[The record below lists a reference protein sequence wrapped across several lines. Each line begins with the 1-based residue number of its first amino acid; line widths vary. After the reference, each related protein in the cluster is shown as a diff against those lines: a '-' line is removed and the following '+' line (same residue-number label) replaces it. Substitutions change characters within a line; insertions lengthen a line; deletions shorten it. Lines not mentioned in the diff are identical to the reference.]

1 MPALEIPAQ
10 IRLPAMQGK
19 QTHPLARSTMANSQ
33 VLDFLLPQLFSQH
46 LKPTKQHKML
56 ENVDDYMLQETKE
69 VYARINS
76 FCQRLGINVQL
87 EIRLNPIGDELQVF
101 GESQHCKTL
110 SEFINSDH
118 WLKGALSWLQPNY
131 LMLAQ
136 SLEMISFSHAYKH
149 SPSHALGEFGYV
161 DQVNNAMEF
170 YLKCGNCPV
179 ELVTESPLHIYTLAS

>member
-1 MPALEIPAQ
+1 
-10 IRLPAMQGK
+10 
-19 QTHPLARSTMANSQ
+19 MANAQ
-33 VLDFLLPQLFSQH
+33 ALDFLLPQLVSQH
-46 LKPTKQHKML
+46 LKPTKQHKLL

-87 EIRLNPIGDELQVF
+87 EIRLDPIGDELQVF
-101 GESQHCKTL
+101 GEFQHCKTL
-110 SEFINSDH
+110 GAFINSDH

-149 SPSHALGEFGYV
+149 SPSHALGKFGYV
-161 DQVNNAMEF
+161 DQVNNTMEL